1 MGKITLVCGG
11 VLVAVL
17 SIVGLGSAAVVTEK
31 ADPCLSFN
39 PDKCQLSFQPD
50 GNQCA
55 VVIKCGWEC
64 RNVQIKHKNKTH
76 NNTLASTW
84 QPGDPEWYTVS
95 VPGADGSLRTVN
107 NTFIFGHMC
116 ETAMIMS
123 MQYGMW
129 PPRKEN
135 IVVFSIAY
143 SLCTGLITAI
153 ICLSIHMLIAIRP
166 RNNAEK
172 EKQP

>member
-1 MGKITLVCGG
+1 MGKITLVCG

-17 SIVGLGSAAVVTEK
+17 LILGLGSTAVVTEK
-31 ADPCLSFN
+31 ADPCLTFN

-50 GNQCA
+50 GNRCA
-55 VVIKCGWEC
+55 VLIKCGWEC
-64 RNVQIKHKNKTH
+64 DSVVIHYKNKTR

-95 VPGADGSLRTVN
+95 VPGAHGSLRTVN
-107 NTFIFGHMC
+107 NTFIFKHMC
-116 ETAMIMS
+116 NTAMFMS
-123 MQYGMW
+123 RQYDMW

-143 SLCTGLITAI
+143 SLCTVLITAI
-153 ICLSIHMLIAIRP
+153 VCLSIHMLIAIRP